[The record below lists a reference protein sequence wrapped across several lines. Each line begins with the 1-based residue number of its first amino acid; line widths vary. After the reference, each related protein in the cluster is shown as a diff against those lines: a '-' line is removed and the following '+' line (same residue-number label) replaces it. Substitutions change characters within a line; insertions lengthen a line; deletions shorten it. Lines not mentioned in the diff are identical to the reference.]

1 MPKKETISVR
11 ILKLLNLESEFEMS
25 YEEYSRHLKEA
36 LIAARLTKS
45 KFSTEEAEIL
55 TEEYKRVK
63 NKKGRFTI
71 NPKKER
77 RSSSPIPRL
86 NQKKLPGTA
95 EKRKENIKKFLTGSK
110 VSKVGKVDQ
119 VEKKDKTV
127 SILEKISST
136 VDKIHKN
143 VLNLTKIIASSDE
156 KERIQRTR
164 AKRKAKEAR
173 LEKKSPLDGII
184 EATKGILK
192 PFKSIWDRIIQFLTF
207 TFLGRL
213 WTMFTDWVNNPDNK
227 KKVDTLFRFL
237 KDFAPALAGAAF
249 LFLTPFGKFIRTVIG
264 FVGKLSARLLL
275 KGIPALIKFIKNRP
289 LAAAAV
295 VTTLAAG
302 KLYLDSRGAGEEAI
316 KEKEEELGRKLT
328 KEEETQAVQEKF
340 LANPIL
346 GPLGNFMIPT
356 LTQQVTAD
364 DKPEDEKNLGDRALD
379 IGGGLFDFA
388 NQFLPDFSGI
398 FTGEYKKGGV
408 FSGLVDKNT
417 GTRVPGFGKD
427 TQFLPM
433 ADGKSGVVVQPGEIV
448 MNKEQQEKLAADT
461 GVDPR
466 EYVPGPK
473 KGKIQKF
480 NTGGIIG
487 SNPNYRMAYD
497 TISNNF
503 PSAEPYHIAAAL
515 GNFETEAPGLK
526 PNTYQLENGPGRGIA
541 QWEIDHPGNKNT
553 GRWPTAEKMYG
564 KNVINSLKDQLN
576 FMKWEMDTGHP
587 LPDGRPNLPY
597 GFATKSSWLNTT
609 NLTDATKQ
617 FMLAYEAPSKPHYER
632 RLDNAKQFLD
642 LSETFETQKP
652 KSKPTLSQSFSP
664 LKKEKEK
671 ENNTDTKH
679 NIFDTIKKVYGKY
692 ESFRDSDDGKALQS
706 ILRSLLGFK
715 GGGKIKE
722 GTGVD
727 IPGATDDRQLISVKV
742 QPGEYLRVFTKDF
755 VDRGGMKVMDQL
767 QSSLDSD
774 SNARKSGVQPLDMK
788 RYIPESP
795 STSNGGIQ
803 IINLPTEVIS
813 SRQPSSPTK
822 QMGTVPSFSATSSA
836 AEDNRMAIAKIYGMM
851 E

>member
-1 MPKKETISVR
+1 MPKKEIISVR

-45 KFSTEEAEIL
+45 KFSTEESEIL

-95 EKRKENIKKFLTGSK
+95 EKRKENVKKFLTGSK
-110 VSKVGKVDQ
+110 VNKVSNVGKVDQ

-213 WTMFTDWVNNPDNK
+213 WTMFTDWINNPDNK
-227 KKVDTLFRFL
+227 KKVDSLFRFL
-237 KDFAPALAGAAF
+237 KDFAPAIAGAAF
-249 LFLTPFGKFIRTVIG
+249 LFLTPFGIFIRKVTGIVAKMAFRLARFAIPKLLKFIV
-264 FVGKLSARLLL
+264 KNPL
-275 KGIPALIKFIKNRP
+275 K
-289 LAAAAV
+289 AAAII
-295 VTTLAAG
+295 TTLSAG
-302 KLYLDSRGAGEEAI
+302 KLFLDSKGAAEDAIEKAKKEA
-316 KEKEEELGRKLT
+316 GRELT
-328 KEEETQAVQEKF
+328 KEEETQAVQDKF
-340 LANPIL
+340 VSNPIL
-346 GPLGNFMIPT
+346 NPIANFMIPT

-379 IGGGLFDFA
+379 IGGGLFNFG
-388 NQFLPDFSGI
+388 NQFLPDFSGV

-480 NTGGIIG
+480 NAGGIIG
-487 SNPNYRMAYD
+487 SNSNYETAYR
-497 TISNNF
+497 TIGSNF
-503 PSAEPYHIAAAL
+503 PSAKPYHIAAAL
-515 GNFETEAPGLK
+515 GNFETEAPGLR
-526 PNTYQLENGPGRGIA
+526 PNTYQLGGGPGRGIA
-541 QWEIDHPGNKNT
+541 QWETP
-553 GRWPTAEKMYG
+553 GRWDTAVKMYG
-564 KNVINSLKDQLN
+564 DGIINSLPQQLD
-576 FMKWEMDTGHP
+576 FMRWELDTGHV
-587 LPDGRPNLPY
+587 DSQGRPNLPY
-597 GFATKSSWLNTT
+597 GHAAKSAWLNAT
-609 NLTDATKQ
+609 NLTDAVLQ
-617 FMLAYEAPSKPHYER
+617 FMNGYEAPGIPHTEK

-642 LSETFETQKP
+642 LSETFGAKKREE
-652 KSKPTLSQSFSP
+652 KSTTLQSLP
-664 LKKEKEK
+664 PIDKEK
-671 ENNTDTKH
+671 DSG
-679 NIFDTIKKVYGKY
+679 NIKV
-692 ESFRDSDDGKALQS
+692 LQS

-727 IPGATDDRQLISVKV
+727 IPGATDDRQLISMKV

-755 VDRGGMKVMDQL
+755 VDRGGMKLMDQL

>member
-1 MPKKETISVR
+1 
-11 ILKLLNLESEFEMS
+11 MS

-45 KFSTEEAEIL
+45 KFSTEESEIL

-95 EKRKENIKKFLTGSK
+95 EKRKENVKKFLTGSK
-110 VSKVGKVDQ
+110 VNKVSNVGKVDQ

-184 EATKGILK
+184 EATKEILK

-213 WTMFTDWVNNPDNK
+213 WTMFTDWINNPDNK
-227 KKVDTLFRFL
+227 KKVDSLFRFL
-237 KDFAPALAGAAF
+237 KDFAPAIAGAAF
-249 LFLTPFGKFIRTVIG
+249 LFLTPFGIFIRKVTGIVAKMAFRLARFAIPKLLKFIV
-264 FVGKLSARLLL
+264 KNPL
-275 KGIPALIKFIKNRP
+275 K
-289 LAAAAV
+289 AAAII
-295 VTTLAAG
+295 TTLSAG
-302 KLYLDSRGAGEEAI
+302 KLFLDSKGAAEDAIEKAKKEA
-316 KEKEEELGRKLT
+316 GRELT
-328 KEEETQAVQEKF
+328 KEEETQAVQDKF
-340 LANPIL
+340 VSNPIL
-346 GPLGNFMIPT
+346 NPIANFMIPT

-379 IGGGLFDFA
+379 IGGGLFNFG
-388 NQFLPDFSGI
+388 NQFLPDFSGV

-480 NTGGIIG
+480 NAGGIIG
-487 SNPNYRMAYD
+487 SNSNYETAYR
-497 TISNNF
+497 TIGSNF
-503 PSAEPYHIAAAL
+503 PSAKPYHIAAAL
-515 GNFETEAPGLK
+515 GNFETEAPGLR
-526 PNTYQLENGPGRGIA
+526 PNTYQLGGGPGRGIA
-541 QWEIDHPGNKNT
+541 QWETP
-553 GRWPTAEKMYG
+553 GRWDTAVKMYG
-564 KNVINSLKDQLN
+564 DGIINSLPQQLD
-576 FMKWEMDTGHP
+576 FMRWELDTGHV
-587 LPDGRPNLPY
+587 DSQGRPNLPY
-597 GFATKSSWLNTT
+597 GHAAKSAWLNAT
-609 NLTDATKQ
+609 NLTDAVLQ
-617 FMLAYEAPSKPHYER
+617 FMNGYEAPGIPHTEK

-642 LSETFETQKP
+642 LSETFGTKKREE
-652 KSKPTLSQSFSP
+652 KSTTLQSLP
-664 LKKEKEK
+664 PIDKEK
-671 ENNTDTKH
+671 DSG
-679 NIFDTIKKVYGKY
+679 NIKV
-692 ESFRDSDDGKALQS
+692 LQS

-722 GTGVD
+722 GTGVN
-727 IPGATDDRQLISVKV
+727 IPGATDDRQLISMKV

-755 VDRGGMKVMDQL
+755 VDRGGMKLMDQL

>member
-1 MPKKETISVR
+1 
-11 ILKLLNLESEFEMS
+11 MS

-36 LIAARLTKS
+36 LIAARLSKS

-55 TEEYKRVK
+55 TKEFKRVK

-71 NPKKER
+71 NLKKEKT
-77 RSSSPIPRL
+77 
-86 NQKKLPGTA
+86 NQGPEPKLLKKPDSK
-95 EKRKENIKKFLTGSK
+95 ENKRKAIAFLTGSK
-110 VSKVGKVDQ
+110 VDKDAEV
-119 VEKKDKTV
+119 KKEDKSA
-127 SILEKISST
+127 SILGKISST
-136 VDKIHKN
+136 VDKIYKN
-143 VLNLTKIIASSDE
+143 VVNLSKIIASSDE
-156 KERIQRTR
+156 KDRVERLRS
-164 AKRKAKEAR
+164 KRKAKEAR

-213 WTMFTDWVNNPDNK
+213 WKMFSNWINNPENK
-227 KKVDTLFRFL
+227 EKVDTLFRFL

-249 LFLTPFGKFIRTVIG
+249 LFLTPFGKFIRTVTGIVAKMV
-264 FVGKLSARLLL
+264 FRIAKFAIPKLL
-275 KGIPALIKFIKNRP
+275 KFIVKNP
-289 LAAAAV
+289 LAAAAI

-302 KLYLDSRGAGEEAI
+302 KLFLDSRGAAEDAIEKAKKEA
-316 KEKEEELGRKLT
+316 GRELT

-364 DKPEDEKNLGDRALD
+364 DKPEDEKNIIDKGLD
-379 IGGGLFDFA
+379 VSGGLFDSV
-388 NQFLPDFSGI
+388 NQFLPDFSGV
-398 FTGEYKKGGV
+398 FTGEYNKGGV

-473 KGKIQKF
+473 KGKLQKF

-487 SNPNYRMAYD
+487 SNSNYETAYR
-497 TISNNF
+497 TIGSNF
-503 PSAEPYHIAAAL
+503 PSAKPYHIAAAL
-515 GNFETEAPGLK
+515 GNFETEAPGLR
-526 PNTYQLENGPGRGIA
+526 PNTYQLGGGPGRGIA
-541 QWEIDHPGNKNT
+541 QWETP
-553 GRWPTAEKMYG
+553 GRWDTAVKMYG
-564 KNVINSLKDQLN
+564 DGIINSLPQQLD
-576 FMKWEMDTGHP
+576 FMKWELDTGHM
-587 LPDGRPNLPY
+587 DSQGRPNLPY
-597 GFATKSSWLNTT
+597 GHAAKSAWLNAP
-609 NLTDATKQ
+609 NLTDAVIQ
-617 FMLAYEAPSKPHYER
+617 FMNGYEAPGIPHTEK

-642 LSETFETQKP
+642 LSETFGTKKREE
-652 KSKPTLSQSFSP
+652 KPTTLQSLP
-664 LKKEKEK
+664 PVDEKKDDGKREYHK
-671 ENNTDTKH
+671 
-679 NIFDTIKKVYGKY
+679 IFNVIKNMYGKY
-692 ESFRDSDDGKALQS
+692 EDFRDSDDGKVLQS
-706 ILRSLLGFK
+706 ILRGLLGFK

-822 QMGTVPSFSATSSA
+822 QMNTVPSFSATSSA
-836 AEDNRMAIAKIYGMM
+836 GEGNRMAIAKIYGMM

>member
-36 LIAARLTKS
+36 LIAARLSKS

-55 TEEYKRVK
+55 TKEFRRVK

-71 NPKKER
+71 NLKKEKTNKG
-77 RSSSPIPRL
+77 PEPKL
-86 NQKKLPGTA
+86 LKKPNSK
-95 EKRKENIKKFLTGSK
+95 ENKRKAVAFLTGSK
-110 VSKVGKVDQ
+110 VSNVGKVDQ

-136 VDKIHKN
+136 VDKIYNN
-143 VLNLTKIIASSDE
+143 VVNLSKIIASSDE
-156 KERIQRTR
+156 KERIQRAR

-249 LFLTPFGKFIRTVIG
+249 LFLTPLGILIRKVTGIVAKMVFRIAKFAIPKVLKFI
-264 FVGKLSARLLL
+264 A
-275 KGIPALIKFIKNRP
+275 KNP
-289 LAAAAV
+289 LAAASI

-302 KLYLDSRGAGEEAI
+302 KLFLDSRGAAEDAIEKAKKEA
-316 KEKEEELGRKLT
+316 GRELT

-340 LANPIL
+340 VSNPIL
-346 GPLGNFMIPT
+346 NPIANFMIPT

-480 NTGGIIG
+480 NAGGIIG
-487 SNPNYRMAYD
+487 SNSNYETAYR
-497 TISNNF
+497 TIGSNF
-503 PSAEPYHIAAAL
+503 PSAKPYHIAAAL
-515 GNFETEAPGLK
+515 GNFETEAPGLR
-526 PNTYQLENGPGRGIA
+526 PNTYQLGGGPGRGIA
-541 QWEIDHPGNKNT
+541 QWETP
-553 GRWPTAEKMYG
+553 GRWDTAVKMYG
-564 KNVINSLKDQLN
+564 DGIINSLPQQLD
-576 FMKWEMDTGHP
+576 FMRWELDTGHV
-587 LPDGRPNLPY
+587 DSQGRPNLPY
-597 GFATKSSWLNTT
+597 GHAAKSAWLNAT
-609 NLTDATKQ
+609 NLTDAVLQ
-617 FMLAYEAPSKPHYER
+617 FMNGYEAPGIPHTEK

-642 LSETFETQKP
+642 LSETFGAK
-652 KSKPTLSQSFSP
+652 KR
-664 LKKEKEK
+664 KEKSTTLQSLPPIDKEK
-671 ENNTDTKH
+671 DSG
-679 NIFDTIKKVYGKY
+679 NIFDVIKNMYGKY
-692 ESFRDSDDGKALQS
+692 ESFRDSDDGKVLQS

>member
-1 MPKKETISVR
+1 
-11 ILKLLNLESEFEMS
+11 MS
-25 YEEYSRHLKEA
+25 YEEYSLHLKEA

-77 RSSSPIPRL
+77 RSSSSIPRL

-95 EKRKENIKKFLTGSK
+95 EKRKDNIKKFLTGSK
-110 VSKVGKVDQ
+110 VNKVSNIGKVDQ

-237 KDFAPALAGAAF
+237 GDFAPALAGAAF
-249 LFLTPFGKFIRTVIG
+249 LFLTPFGKFIRTVTGIVAKMV
-264 FVGKLSARLLL
+264 FRIAKFAIPKLL
-275 KGIPALIKFIKNRP
+275 KFIVKNP
-289 LAAAAV
+289 LKAAAV

-302 KLYLDSRGAGEEAI
+302 KLFLDSRGAAEDAIEKAKKEA
-316 KEKEEELGRKLT
+316 GRELT

-364 DKPEDEKNLGDRALD
+364 DKSEDEKNIVDKGLD
-379 IGGGLFDFA
+379 ISGGLFDSV

-398 FTGEYKKGGV
+398 FTGEYNKGGV

-417 GTRVPGFGKD
+417 GTRVPGFGRD

-473 KGKIQKF
+473 KGKLQKF

-487 SNPNYRMAYD
+487 SNSNYETAYR
-497 TISNNF
+497 TIGSNF
-503 PSAEPYHIAAAL
+503 PSAKPYHIAAAL
-515 GNFETEAPGLK
+515 GNFETEAPGLR
-526 PNTYQLENGPGRGIA
+526 PNTYQLGGGPGRGIA
-541 QWEIDHPGNKNT
+541 QWETP
-553 GRWPTAEKMYG
+553 GRWDTAVKMYG
-564 KNVINSLKDQLN
+564 DGIINSLPQQLD
-576 FMKWEMDTGHP
+576 FMRWELDTGHV
-587 LPDGRPNLPY
+587 DSQGRPNLPY
-597 GFATKSSWLNTT
+597 GHAAKSAWLNTT
-609 NLTDATKQ
+609 NLTDAVLQ
-617 FMLAYEAPSKPHYER
+617 FMNGYEAPGIPHTEK

-642 LSETFETQKP
+642 LSETFGAKKREE
-652 KSKPTLSQSFSP
+652 KSTTLQSLP
-664 LKKEKEK
+664 PVDKEK
-671 ENNTDTKH
+671 DSG

-692 ESFRDSDDGKALQS
+692 ESFRDSEDGQVLQS

>member
-95 EKRKENIKKFLTGSK
+95 EKRKDNIKKFLTGSK
-110 VSKVGKVDQ
+110 VNKVSNVGKVDQ

-237 KDFAPALAGAAF
+237 GDFAPALAGAAF
-249 LFLTPFGKFIRTVIG
+249 LFLTPFGKFIRTVTGIVAKMV
-264 FVGKLSARLLL
+264 FRIAKFAIPKLL
-275 KGIPALIKFIKNRP
+275 KFIVKNP
-289 LAAAAV
+289 LKAAAV

-302 KLYLDSRGAGEEAI
+302 KLFLDSRGAAEDAIEKAKKEA
-316 KEKEEELGRKLT
+316 GRELT

-364 DKPEDEKNLGDRALD
+364 DKSEDEKNIVDKGLD
-379 IGGGLFDFA
+379 ISGGLFDSV

-398 FTGEYKKGGV
+398 FTGEYNKGGV

-417 GTRVPGFGKD
+417 GTRVPGFGRD

-473 KGKIQKF
+473 KGKLQKF

-487 SNPNYRMAYD
+487 SNSNYETAYR
-497 TISNNF
+497 TIGSNF
-503 PSAEPYHIAAAL
+503 PSAKPYHIAAAL
-515 GNFETEAPGLK
+515 GNFETEAPGLR
-526 PNTYQLENGPGRGIA
+526 PNTYQLGGGPGRGIA
-541 QWEIDHPGNKNT
+541 QWETP
-553 GRWPTAEKMYG
+553 GRWDTAVKMYG
-564 KNVINSLKDQLN
+564 DGIINSLPQQLD
-576 FMKWEMDTGHP
+576 FMRWELDTGHV
-587 LPDGRPNLPY
+587 DSQGRPNLPY
-597 GFATKSSWLNTT
+597 GHAAKSAWLNTT
-609 NLTDATKQ
+609 NLTDAVLQ
-617 FMLAYEAPSKPHYER
+617 FMNGYEAPGIPHTEK

-642 LSETFETQKP
+642 LSETFGAKKREE
-652 KSKPTLSQSFSP
+652 KSTTLQSLP
-664 LKKEKEK
+664 PVDKEK
-671 ENNTDTKH
+671 DSG

-692 ESFRDSDDGKALQS
+692 ESFRDSEDGQVLQS